1 MTLSTVNRSFERTGG
16 GELFLAALPAST
28 VFTAASSIDSF
39 ASLYYE
45 LFYEDGD
52 SRKTLATGKKPYAAL
67 TSDGIKTKLKNNLVE
82 VDPNSGPKHSV
93 GIQDT
98 SITGEITIID
108 ITPQKLAEL
117 ANCSTDELIATAAAS
132 GKAGRSTVAIGGQSQ
147 LVNYSAMYR
156 MPSKLVPGEFDHI
169 FFPKVAF
176 TLDADL
182 DLSKGKV
189 LAVKFKF
196 DALQE
201 PYGCVNAAG
210 IPVQMF
216 YDIATVAATV

>member
-16 GELFLAALPAST
+16 GELFLAALPAAS
-28 VFTAASSIDSF
+28 VFTAASSLDSF

-52 SRKTLATGKKPYAAL
+52 SRKTLATGKKPFAAL

-82 VDPNSGPKHSV
+82 VDPNSGPKHAV

-98 SITGEITIID
+98 SITGEITVID

-117 ANCSTDELIATAAAS
+117 ANCSVDELIATAAGS
-132 GKAGRSTVAIGGQSQ
+132 GKAGRSTVTIGGQSQ
-147 LVNYSAMYR
+147 LVYYTAMYR

-169 FFPKVAF
+169 LFPKIAF
-176 TLDADL
+176 SLDADL
-182 DLSKGKV
+182 DLTKGKV
-189 LAVKFKF
+189 LVVKAKF

-201 PYGCVNAAG
+201 PYGMVNASG
-210 IPVQMF
+210 IPEQML
-216 YDIATVAATV
+216 YDIATAVATA